1 MTSSAKKIGQ
11 RIVKIRAERNLTQK
25 DFAKKLKTQSSVVSN
40 WECGRN
46 KPNKVMLAKI
56 SIMTKIPVEKLTE
69 E

>member
-1 MTSSAKKIGQ
+1 MAADAKKIGQ
-11 RIVKIRAERNLTQK
+11 RIINIRAERNLTQK
-25 DFAKKLKTQSSVVSN
+25 DFARKLNTQSSVVSN

-56 SIMTKIPVEKLTE
+56 SIMAKIPVEKLTE